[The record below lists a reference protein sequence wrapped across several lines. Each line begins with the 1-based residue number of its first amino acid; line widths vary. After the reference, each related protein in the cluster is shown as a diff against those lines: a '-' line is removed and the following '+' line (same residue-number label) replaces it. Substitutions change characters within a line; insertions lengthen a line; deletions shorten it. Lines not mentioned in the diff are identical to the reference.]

1 MLLLSAKHVAEEVDH
16 PVTVAIFVVV
26 PGEARKEASV
36 CECVCVHARA
46 RPLTNLPPL
55 SSGIFPLYQAT
66 SFTKLSLRAIPAL
79 ASKMEEWESP
89 LKSVETTCVTISKI
103 NGQRPFVLVTGVIKA
118 GGNFVSGIHGGV
130 KCFKVL
136 VT

>member
-1 MLLLSAKHVAEEVDH
+1 MLLLSAKHVAEEVDY

-26 PGEARKEASV
+26 PGEARREASV
-36 CECVCVHARA
+36 CECVYTHARA
-46 RPLTNLPPL
+46 LLPTSPPL
-55 SSGIFPLYQAT
+55 SSGIFPLYQAI

-103 NGQRPFVLVTGVIKA
+103 NVAEQGSPETPTSTLRPHCQSLNWHTG
-118 GGNFVSGIHGGV
+118 
-130 KCFKVL
+130 
-136 VT
+136 

>member
-26 PGEARKEASV
+26 PGEARREASV
-36 CECVCVHARA
+36 CECVCVHAQA

-55 SSGIFPLYQAT
+55 SSGVFPLYQAT

-103 NGQRPFVLVTGVIKA
+103 NVVQKPRLPLSDHIVNHSA
-118 GGNFVSGIHGGV
+118 GILDRDFL
-130 KCFKVL
+130 CW
-136 VT
+136 